1 MSAEN
6 DGKTHSEGCWKWHH
20 DCAVMHLTAAK
31 ETIRDLQ
38 SSLAEKDETI
48 AELRER
54 SLSLSSAL
62 NAAAGWMSGYCPKE
76 AAHVIAR
83 IDAAIAA
90 QHAQRKKEGKL
101 WLRKFQARYASLL
114 CERLASNSKLR

>member
-1 MSAEN
+1 MNKAMSAEN

-48 AELRER
+48 VALRQAIWDTFAILGGDTDGDKTPDAMVSPPLPDFIRTFARETRKDYDDACAEL
-54 SLSLSSAL
+54 A
-62 NAAAGWMSGYCPKE
+62 NMTAT
-76 AAHVIAR
+76 
-83 IDAAIAA
+83 
-90 QHAQRKKEGKL
+90 GKHG
-101 WLRKFQARYASLL
+101 R
-114 CERLASNSKLR
+114 